1 MLITLQLNLV
11 TATLKRLKL
20 FRLFMKYVFFKHNQ
34 GTPWIRISSN
44 WFSAWVSLRLPNNQ
58 STHSIPQDKQ
68 TPKIRCFL
76 LSTGLFPSH
85 SHLILNTHCHTWSTS
100 PFLLNPQYTRS
111 LTTKWGEEKTS
122 RHEDD
127 LFYRALVTGGWMLLL
142 FLSSSVSL
150 HVCSTPV
157 YLSGWNHVI
166 TASEL
171 FKQMRHLRSSPFS
184 STPALARIHQK
195 AQFQVPA

>member
-1 MLITLQLNLV
+1 MLIKLQLNLV

-34 GTPWIRISSN
+34 GTTWLRISSK
-44 WFSAWVSLRLPNNQ
+44 WFSTRVSLRLPNNQ
-58 STHSIPQDKQ
+58 STLSIPQDKQ
-68 TPKIRCFL
+68 TPKIGCFL
-76 LSTGLFPSH
+76 GASFPQVH
-85 SHLILNTHCHTWSTS
+85 SHLILNTHYHTWSTS
-100 PFLLNPQYTRS
+100 PFLLNPQYTTS
-111 LTTKWGEEKTS
+111 LTTKWEGKTS
-122 RHEDD
+122 RHKDD
-127 LFYRALVTGGWMLLL
+127 LFYRALITGGWMLLL

-184 STPALARIHQK
+184 STPALAIIHQK
-195 AQFQVPA
+195 TQFQVPA